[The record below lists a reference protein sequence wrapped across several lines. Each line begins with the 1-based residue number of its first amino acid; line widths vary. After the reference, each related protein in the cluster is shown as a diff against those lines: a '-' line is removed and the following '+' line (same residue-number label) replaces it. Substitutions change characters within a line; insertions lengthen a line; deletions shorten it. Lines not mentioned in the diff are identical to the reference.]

1 MIAHW
6 SRRPVQRAGSIKS
19 IVSDNPRSSDAR
31 SDDAVLQPARYE
43 KYRATGSA
51 GNRMKF
57 VRKGCQHWV
66 ALNANELAW
75 TALLIGGVLCTGWLM
90 SG

>member
-1 MIAHW
+1 MTAHW

-19 IVSDNPRSSDAR
+19 IVSNNPRSSDPR
-31 SDDAVLQPARYE
+31 LDDAVLQPARYE
-43 KYRATGSA
+43 KNRATGSA

-57 VRKGCQHWV
+57 VRQSCKYWV

-75 TALLIGGVLCTGWLM
+75 TALIIGGVLCTSWLM